1 MSDNATLLLRWDQGR
16 EVVDGLIAS
25 GKLQRVFASR
35 EHAERLLDQSR
46 KHLSSCDLTASKDP
60 EGAYALLYDAA
71 RKSLTA
77 VLEVQGLRP
86 TSVGGHVVIY
96 QALKAQIDPPMGRI
110 MSTFNRLRRSR
121 HDSEYPSLSGPELTE
136 QDVREDLE
144 KAKEIVGVAQ
154 KLLDKFPI
162 F

>member
-1 MSDNATLLLRWDQGR
+1 M
-16 EVVDGLIAS
+16 VDDFIVS
-25 GKLQRVFASR
+25 GKLQRVVASR
-35 EHAERLLDQSR
+35 EHAERLLAQSR
-46 KHLSSCDLTASKDP
+46 NHLSSCDLTASEDT

-96 QALKAQIDPPMGRI
+96 QALKAQIDPPMGRV
-110 MSTFNRLRRSR
+110 MATFNRLRRSR
-121 HDSEYPSLSGPELTE
+121 HNSEYPSVSEPELTE

-144 KAKEIVGVAQ
+144 KAKEIVEVAQ